1 MLEAIQRGAFGYFLH
16 ETNRANGLVRDKTR
30 ADWPASIAAVGLALT
45 AYPVGVERGFVP
57 RAEAAERT
65 LTTLRFFW
73 RSKQGPEPDAT
84 GYKGFYYHFLDMQT
98 GARAWQC
105 ELSTVDSAL
114 LLGGMLTAAAY
125 FDGDAPDER
134 EIRDLA
140 DRLYARVD
148 WRWAQNGGA
157 TVTHGWR
164 PEGGFLPYRWEGYD
178 EALLL
183 YVLGLG
189 SPTHP
194 LSAESYRAWASTYQ
208 WKTVYD
214 TQFLYAG
221 PLFTHQLSH
230 VWIDFRGIQDA
241 FMREHG
247 IDYFENSRRATLVQ
261 QQYGIRNPRGYAGYG
276 EFCWGI
282 TASDGPGEIT
292 REVDGVE
299 RRFFDYLARGVPDGP
314 DDGTIA
320 PWAVV
325 ASLPFAP
332 EIVLPTI
339 AHFDRLHLC
348 GRPSVRLQGDVQ
360 SDLPRW
366 QRCPARLGVAVAL
379 RHQPGADRRDD
390 REPPIGTGVAI
401 DTRMSAHRRGT
412 AGRRIHRRVAL
423 SRGSRREIPGEV
435 TKPRRRG
442 RCATWRRRTP
452 AISRPRTAR
461 RHGTQLL
468 SNGRYTVMITAAGS
482 GFSRW
487 RDLAITRWR
496 EDATATTAVRTS
508 FSVTSRAASAGRRV
522 SNRAGK
528 RRRARATTSPSPRAA
543 RSSSGDRAS
552 LCIPARRRLGRPVAL
567 RHTQAVRRA

>member
-1 MLEAIQRGAFGYFLH
+1 METSRMLGAIQRSAFSYFLH
-16 ETNRANGLVRDKTR
+16 ETNPGNGLVLDKTC
-30 ADWPASIAAVGLALT
+30 ADWPASIAAVGLGLT
-45 AYPVGVERGFVP
+45 TYPVGVERGFVS

-73 RSKQGPEPDAT
+73 RSRQGPEPDAT
-84 GYKGFYYHFLDMQT
+84 GHHGFYYHFLDLQT

-125 FDGDAPDER
+125 FDGGAPAER
-134 EIRDLA
+134 EIRDLT

-164 PEGGFLPYRWEGYD
+164 PEGGFLPFRWEGYD

-194 LSAESYRAWASTYQ
+194 LSPESYRAWASTYQ

-241 FMREHG
+241 FMRQRG
-247 IDYFENSRRATLVQ
+247 IDYFENTRRATLVQ
-261 QQYGIRNPRGYAGYG
+261 QQYAIRNPAGFARYG

-282 TASDGPGEIT
+282 TASDGPGEMS
-292 REVDGVE
+292 RRVDGVQ
-299 RRFFDYLARGVPDGP
+299 RQFFDYRARGVPDGP

-339 AHFDRLHLC
+339 GHFNRLHLH
-348 GRPSVRLQGDVQ
+348 DVHPYGYKATFNPTFPDGSGSPMGWVSPWHFGINEGPIVAMIENYQ
-360 SDLPRW
+360 SGLVW
-366 QRCPARLGVAVAL
+366 QLMRGCPYVVAGL
-379 RHQPGADRRDD
+379 RA
-390 REPPIGTGVAI
+390 
-401 DTRMSAHRRGT
+401 
-412 AGRRIHRRVAL
+412 AGFA
-423 SRGSRREIPGEV
+423 GG
-435 TKPRRRG
+435 
-442 RCATWRRRTP
+442 W
-452 AISRPRTAR
+452 
-461 RHGTQLL
+461 L
-468 SNGRYTVMITAAGS
+468 SN
-482 GFSRW
+482 
-487 RDLAITRWR
+487 D
-496 EDATATTAVRTS
+496 
-508 FSVTSRAASAGRRV
+508 
-522 SNRAGK
+522 
-528 RRRARATTSPSPRAA
+528 P
-543 RSSSGDRAS
+543 
-552 LCIPARRRLGRPVAL
+552 
-567 RHTQAVRRA
+567 